1 MDSEDYHGMK
11 ENFMLDNLKTINFM
25 VKVIIN
31 GEMVNIMWANGLKAN
46 NMEKAKSFKA
56 TKLVQVYGNM
66 GNAEKN
72 GQLNMKS
79 QLQ

>member
-1 MDSEDYHGMK
+1 MSG
-11 ENFMLDNLKTINFM
+11 NLKMINFM

-31 GEMVNIMWANGLKAN
+31 GEMVNTMQVNGLKASR
-46 NMEKAKSFKA
+46 MEKAKYFKA
-56 TKLVQVYGNM
+56 TKLVQVYGIMVNV
-66 GNAEKN
+66 EKN